1 MASGRSSG
9 KQGAQPG
16 SGSSSSLVSGL
27 VKRLNQVERELQAAT
42 ARTKQQ
48 ENEIALL
55 KTQLAAAKH
64 HPGSGSAVALTQLK
78 QLLRGARPLKRLRQ
92 LEVDL
97 PQAFAFP
104 CWLEWQQLPASLEAL
119 SGNLPLRLEAL
130 PAGRLERVEVTRK
143 VCVAAG
149 GGWIRTVR
157 PRVWSLEGGGDMHNK
172 DIIM

>member
-55 KTQLAAAKH
+55 KTQLAAAKQ

-78 QLLRGARPLKRLRQ
+78 QQQRKRRQWGAKSDASSESVSLREAERWRSSAEDCWASPSYCGRGGAR
-92 LEVDL
+92 
-97 PQAFAFP
+97 
-104 CWLEWQQLPASLEAL
+104 
-119 SGNLPLRLEAL
+119 
-130 PAGRLERVEVTRK
+130 T
-143 VCVAAG
+143 
-149 GGWIRTVR
+149 
-157 PRVWSLEGGGDMHNK
+157 
-172 DIIM
+172 